1 MSEFVPIPDAVQH
14 RIVHAIIDDREKAV
28 FKVNRGAFTDP
39 EILGAEHR
47 RIFDRC
53 WLYLAHASEIRQPG
67 DFITRDVVGRP
78 ILLVR
83 DPDGILRAFNNS
95 CTHRGA
101 AVCSERS
108 GSTRRFTCPYH
119 SWVFDCRGELASMP
133 GREQLP
139 EDANEDGSL
148 NLKAVPRMEE
158 FKGFIFICFDR
169 DVEPL
174 VDYLA
179 EAADYL
185 AYVADHGPQGM
196 EVVGGTQEYSAKANW
211 KMLAENSYDGYHGQF
226 THSTYFD
233 YIRTR
238 DGQRPKRVM
247 GAQGWVK
254 NLGNGHAV
262 GESIGVAGWGRPYAR
277 WVPGF
282 GEEAKP
288 EIEALAAEI
297 YDRLGQE
304 RGDVVVNG
312 DRNVVIFPNLVVNDI
327 MAVTVRTFY
336 PTAAGQMKI
345 NSWAL
350 APIGESES
358 SRDRRMKG
366 FVEFLGPAGFATPDD
381 VEMLESAQKSYTAFP
396 DQYNDCSRGMQSER
410 PSKTEELQ
418 LRTFWRRWR
427 QLMTGSSDKSQ
438 LKGV

>member
-1 MSEFVPIPDAVQH
+1 MSHPVTAPQRLDGT
-14 RIVHAIIDDREKAV
+14 IIDDRENAS
-28 FKVNRGAFTDP
+28 FKVKRSVFTDP
-39 EILGAEHR
+39 DILSLEHQ

-53 WLYLAHASEIRQPG
+53 WLYLAHASEVRKPN
-67 DFITRDVVGRP
+67 DFITRDVAGRP

-83 DPDGILRAFNNS
+83 DPDGALRAFNNS

-108 GSTRRFTCPYH
+108 GTTRLFSCPYH
-119 SWVFDCRGELASMP
+119 AWVFDTRGALTSMP

-139 EDANEDGSL
+139 PHANDDGSL
-148 NLKAVPRMEE
+148 NLRPVARLEE
-158 FKGFIFICFDR
+158 FKGFIFVCFDPHA
-169 DVEPL
+169 EPL
-174 VDYLA
+174 LDYLG

-196 EVVGGTQEYSAKANW
+196 EVIGGTQEYSAKANW

-233 YIRTR
+233 YIRVR
-238 DGQRPKRVM
+238 DGQRPKRTI

-262 GESIGVAGWGRPYAR
+262 GESVGVAGWGRPYAR
-277 WVPGF
+277 WVPGY
-282 GEEAKP
+282 GDEARP
-288 EIEALAAEI
+288 EIEAQAAEI
-297 YDRLGQE
+297 YARLGEE
-304 RGDVVVNG
+304 RGNIVVNG
-312 DRNVVIFPNLVVNDI
+312 DRNLVIFPNLVVNDI
-327 MAVTVRTFY
+327 MAVTVRTFH
-336 PTAAGQMKI
+336 PTTAGHMKI

-350 APIGESES
+350 GPIGESDA
-358 SRDRRMKG
+358 SRDRRMRS

-396 DQYNDCSRGMQSER
+396 DTFNDCSRGMQSAR

-418 LRTFWRRWR
+418 LRTFWRRWQ
-427 QLMTGSSDKSQ
+427 QLMTGSTDTSQ
-438 LKGV
+438 LQGV